1 MKKAGKEEIKTFI
14 KERLAELL
22 NIDPQS
28 IDENAFLVEDLG
40 TTSIMIVD
48 LLVAVEEEYGVDMQ
62 SRFDL
67 VEPESCNRPDPG
79 KHGGMIWRFYSVSR
93 EAALHH

>member
-1 MKKAGKEEIKTFI
+1 MKKAGIEEIKTFI
-14 KERLAELL
+14 EERLAELL
-22 NIDPQS
+22 YIDPQS

-67 VEPESCNRPDPG
+67 VEPV
-79 KHGGMIWRFYSVSR
+79 SVNLVTDR
-93 EAALHH
+93 ILENMEA

>member
-22 NIDPQS
+22 NINPQS

-40 TTSIMIVD
+40 TTSMIVD

-67 VEPESCNRPDPG
+67 VEPV
-79 KHGGMIWRFYSVSR
+79 SVNLVTDR
-93 EAALHH
+93 ILENMEA

>member
-1 MKKAGKEEIKTFI
+1 MKKAGKEEIKIFI

-67 VEPESCNRPDPG
+67 VEPV
-79 KHGGMIWRFYSVSR
+79 SVNLVTDR
-93 EAALHH
+93 ILENMEA

>member
-14 KERLAELL
+14 EERLAELL

-67 VEPESCNRPDPG
+67 VEPV
-79 KHGGMIWRFYSVSR
+79 SVNLVTDR
-93 EAALHH
+93 ILENMEA

>member
-1 MKKAGKEEIKTFI
+1 MKKAGKEEIKIFI
-14 KERLAELL
+14 KERLAGIL

-28 IDENAFLVEDLG
+28 IDENAFLVEELG

-67 VEPESCNRPDPG
+67 VEPV
-79 KHGGMIWRFYSVSR
+79 SVNLVTDR
-93 EAALHH
+93 ILENMEA

>member
-14 KERLAELL
+14 KERLAELF

-67 VEPESCNRPDPG
+67 VEPV
-79 KHGGMIWRFYSVSR
+79 SVTLVTDR
-93 EAALHH
+93 ILENMEA

>member
-1 MKKAGKEEIKTFI
+1 MKKSGKEEIKTFI
-14 KERLAELL
+14 NERLAELL

-67 VEPESCNRPDPG
+67 VEPV
-79 KHGGMIWRFYSVSR
+79 SVNLVTDR
-93 EAALHH
+93 ILENMEA

>member
-48 LLVAVEEEYGVDMQ
+48 LLVAVEEEYGVE

-67 VEPESCNRPDPG
+67 VEPV
-79 KHGGMIWRFYSVSR
+79 SVNLVTDR
-93 EAALHH
+93 ILENMEA

>member
-1 MKKAGKEEIKTFI
+1 MKKAGTEEIKTFI

-22 NIDPQS
+22 NIDPQN

-48 LLVAVEEEYGVDMQ
+48 LLVAV
-62 SRFDL
+62 
-67 VEPESCNRPDPG
+67 
-79 KHGGMIWRFYSVSR
+79 
-93 EAALHH
+93 

>member
-1 MKKAGKEEIKTFI
+1 MKKKQEKEEIKTFI

-48 LLVAVEEEYGVDMQ
+48 LLVVEEEYGVDMQ

-67 VEPESCNRPDPG
+67 VEPV
-79 KHGGMIWRFYSVSR
+79 SVNLVTDR
-93 EAALHH
+93 ILENMEA

>member
-14 KERLAELL
+14 NERLAELL

-67 VEPESCNRPDPG
+67 VEPV
-79 KHGGMIWRFYSVSR
+79 SVNLVTDR
-93 EAALHH
+93 ILENMEA

>member
-40 TTSIMIVD
+40 T
-48 LLVAVEEEYGVDMQ
+48 VEEEYGVDMQ

-67 VEPESCNRPDPG
+67 VEPV
-79 KHGGMIWRFYSVSR
+79 SVNLVTDR
-93 EAALHH
+93 ILENMEA

>member
-1 MKKAGKEEIKTFI
+1 MIPEIQYRFI
-14 KERLAELL
+14 
-22 NIDPQS
+22 NINPQS

-62 SRFDL
+62 SRYDL
-67 VEPESCNRPDPG
+67 VEPV
-79 KHGGMIWRFYSVSR
+79 SVNLVTDR
-93 EAALHH
+93 ILENMEA

>member
-1 MKKAGKEEIKTFI
+1 MKKAGREEIKTFI

-22 NIDPQS
+22 NKEPQS

-67 VEPESCNRPDPG
+67 VEPV
-79 KHGGMIWRFYSVSR
+79 SVNLVTDR
-93 EAALHH
+93 ILENMEA

>member
-22 NIDPQS
+22 NIDLQS

-48 LLVAVEEEYGVDMQ
+48 LLVAIEEEYGVDMQ

-67 VEPESCNRPDPG
+67 VEPV
-79 KHGGMIWRFYSVSR
+79 SVNLVTDR
-93 EAALHH
+93 ILENMEA

>member
-14 KERLAELL
+14 KERLEELL

-48 LLVAVEEEYGVDMQ
+48 LLVAIEEEYGVDMQ

-67 VEPESCNRPDPG
+67 VEPV
-79 KHGGMIWRFYSVSR
+79 SVNLVTDR
-93 EAALHH
+93 ILENMEA

>member
-48 LLVAVEEEYGVDMQ
+48 LLVAVEEEYGEQ
-62 SRFDL
+62 IRSGRTRIG
-67 VEPESCNRPDPG
+67 ESCNRPDPG

>member
-1 MKKAGKEEIKTFI
+1 MKKAGKEEIKIFI
-14 KERLAELL
+14 KELLAELL

-67 VEPESCNRPDPG
+67 VEPV
-79 KHGGMIWRFYSVSR
+79 SVNLVTDR
-93 EAALHH
+93 ILENMEA

>member
-22 NIDPQS
+22 NIYPQS

-67 VEPESCNRPDPG
+67 VEPV
-79 KHGGMIWRFYSVSR
+79 SVNLVTDR
-93 EAALHH
+93 ILENMEA

>member
-1 MKKAGKEEIKTFI
+1 MKKAGKEEIKIFI
-14 KERLAELL
+14 KERLAELF

-67 VEPESCNRPDPG
+67 VEPV
-79 KHGGMIWRFYSVSR
+79 SVNLVTDR
-93 EAALHH
+93 ILENMEA

>member
-22 NIDPQS
+22 NIVPQS

-67 VEPESCNRPDPG
+67 VEPV
-79 KHGGMIWRFYSVSR
+79 SVNLVTDR
-93 EAALHH
+93 ILENMEA